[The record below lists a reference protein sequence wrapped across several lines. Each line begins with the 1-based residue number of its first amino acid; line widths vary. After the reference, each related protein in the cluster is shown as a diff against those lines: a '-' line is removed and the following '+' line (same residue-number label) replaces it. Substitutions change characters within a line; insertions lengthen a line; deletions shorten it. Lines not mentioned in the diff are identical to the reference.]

1 MSEEE
6 KLSVTFEDESAL
18 VPVNSNLPAKKN
30 DYHLDLETQTLR
42 DILLNAAVCN
52 EEVVNDAIEEHLR
65 TGRSLYEVI
74 LDYGIV
80 SESDL
85 NEHIAQGLGTEVIE
99 LAELSLDPEVLAM
112 IDGETAHMLGVV
124 PVSFDGS
131 TLYVA
136 ARNPFN
142 YQIIDELRFLVK
154 HDVAILVAPIK
165 QIDDTIEKHY
175 QVSLESAQAL
185 LTTVGFDETSE
196 DVRDL
201 ETAANDAPIV
211 RFVDAI
217 MYQAIKDK
225 ASDIHFEP
233 FENEFKIRYRVDG
246 ALYELAPPPK
256 NLAIPVISRVKII
269 SELNIAERR
278 KPQDG
283 RIQLKIAGK
292 PIDLRVST
300 LPTQFGES
308 VVLRVLDR
316 SVVNLDLDVLGIA
329 DANLEKI
336 RELIAMPNG
345 IFVITGPTGS
355 GKTTTL
361 YSALKEIN
369 KVEVKILTA
378 EDPVEYD
385 LEGIIQLPINDAVG
399 MTFARA
405 LRAFLRQDPDIIMLG
420 EIRDLESGEM
430 AIQAALTG
438 HLVFSTLHTNDAAGA
453 ITRFVDMGVEPFL
466 IASAVIG
473 VLGQRLIRRVCP
485 KCKTAFDP
493 DDHDLEMLGLKR
505 EQIGNN
511 KFYYGKGCPH
521 CNNSGYKGR
530 KALTELLLMS
540 PQISELVLQNA
551 PTVIIREKAR
561 ELGMATMREDGIKAI
576 LNGETTMEEVLR
588 YT

>member
-1 MSEEE
+1 MSEENMKVAFDNE
-6 KLSVTFEDESAL
+6 AAL
-18 VPVNSNLPAKKN
+18 VPADSNLPAVQN
-30 DYHLDLETQTLR
+30 AHHLDLESQSLR
-42 DILLNAAVCN
+42 DIILNAAVCS
-52 EEVVNDAIEEHLR
+52 EEVMNDAIEEHLR
-65 TGRSLYEVI
+65 TGRSLYDVV
-74 LDYGIV
+74 LDYGFIA
-80 SESDL
+80 EQDL
-85 NEHIAQGLGTEVIE
+85 NELIAQSLGTDLIE
-99 LAELSLDPEVLAM
+99 LSTLSLDPEVLAM
-112 IDGETAHMLGVV
+112 VDGETAHMLGIV
-124 PVSFDGS
+124 PVSFDGT

-142 YQIIDELRFLVK
+142 YQIADELRFLVK
-154 HDVAILVAPIK
+154 HDVSVLVAPVK
-165 QIDDTIEKHY
+165 QIDDALEKHY

-185 LTTVGFDETSE
+185 LTTVGFDETE
-196 DVRDL
+196 DVKDL
-201 ETAANDAPIV
+201 EQAANDAPIV

-399 MTFARA
+399 MTFAKA

-453 ITRFVDMGVEPFL
+453 VTRFVDMGVEPFL

-473 VLGQRLIRRVCP
+473 VLAQRLIRRVCP
-485 KCKTAFDP
+485 KCKTAFVPEDR
-493 DDHDLEMLGLKR
+493 DLEMLGLKR
-505 EQIGNN
+505 EDIGNN

-540 PQISELVLQNA
+540 PQIAELVLQNA
-551 PTVIIREKAR
+551 PTVVIREKAR
-561 ELGMATMREDGIKAI
+561 ELGMSTMREDGVKAI

>member
-1 MSEEE
+1 MSEENMNAAVE
-6 KLSVTFEDESAL
+6 TGNAL
-18 VPVNSNLPAKKN
+18 VPADSLLPAAA
-30 DYHLDLETQTLR
+30 DSYQLDLETKTLK
-42 DILLNAAVCN
+42 DIILSAAVCS
-52 EEVVNDAIEEHLR
+52 EEVINDAIDEHLR
-65 TGRSLYEVI
+65 TGRSLYEVV
-74 LDYGIV
+74 LDYGFI
-80 SESDL
+80 SEQDL
-85 NEHIAQGLGTEVIE
+85 NELIAQGLGTEVVE
-99 LAELSLDPEVLAM
+99 LNALELSPEVLAM
-112 IDGETAHMLGVV
+112 VDGETAHMLGVV
-124 PVSFDGS
+124 PVSFDGT
-131 TLYVA
+131 TLFVA

-142 YQIIDELRFLVK
+142 YQIADELRFLVK
-154 HDVAILVAPIK
+154 HDIGILVAPIK
-165 QIDDTIEKHY
+165 QIDDALEKHY
-175 QVSLESAQAL
+175 QVSLESAQAM
-185 LTTVGFDETSE
+185 LTTVGFDDTE
-196 DVRDL
+196 DVKDL
-201 ETAANDAPIV
+201 EEAANEAPIV

-369 KVEVKILTA
+369 KVEIKILTA

-405 LRAFLRQDPDIIMLG
+405 LRAFLRQDPDVIMLG

-453 ITRFVDMGVEPFL
+453 VTRFVDMGVEPFL

-473 VLGQRLIRRVCP
+473 V
-485 KCKTAFDP
+485 D
-493 DDHDLEMLGLKR
+493 
-505 EQIGNN
+505 
-511 KFYYGKGCPH
+511 
-521 CNNSGYKGR
+521 S
-530 KALTELLLMS
+530 
-540 PQISELVLQNA
+540 
-551 PTVIIREKAR
+551 
-561 ELGMATMREDGIKAI
+561 
-576 LNGETTMEEVLR
+576 
-588 YT
+588 